1 MLGIEASTWICLY
14 WAARIIDL
22 KPAIPW
28 STGLDTSCLGQS
40 TDRRD
45 FSSKTSLRA
54 DARDI
59 LPVRSRFG
67 HSREHDKGGCD
78 YCNFSSLADL
88 NFNPTV
94 DSYHFYTYLQDAD
107 TILQTCSESA
117 KCFQRCSSTSHHRQL
132 AFNPVFPLDHSYSQN
147 RLFQTTRS

>member
-28 STGLDTSCLGQS
+28 STGLDTSCLGKVL
-40 TDRRD
+40 TAGT

-67 HSREHDKGGCD
+67 HCGEHDKGGCD
-78 YCNFSSLADL
+78 HRNFSSLADL
-88 NFNPTV
+88 NSTPII
-94 DSYHFYTYLQDAD
+94 DSYHFYTQSQDAD
-107 TILQTCSESA
+107 TILQTCPEPPE
-117 KCFQRCSSTSHHRQL
+117 CFQGCSSTSHHRPL

-147 RLFQTTRS
+147 WLFQTP